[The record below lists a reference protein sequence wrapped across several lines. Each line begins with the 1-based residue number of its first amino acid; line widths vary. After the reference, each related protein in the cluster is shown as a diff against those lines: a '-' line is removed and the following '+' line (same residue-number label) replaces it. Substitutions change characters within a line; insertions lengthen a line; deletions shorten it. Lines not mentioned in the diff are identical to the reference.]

1 MSKNSKKISKQP
13 LAKTTPTCDKTPR
26 AALTPNANSQPDFRA
41 DLMDVEGPW
50 HWSELKAIHIQDLLQ
65 KIFQSQKLTWQEL
78 YNHGCHSVYVSDLIS
93 EAQQRLREIGQDDL
107 DELYSLRLTG
117 KQRIWGIKE
126 RNILW
131 LLWWDPLHS
140 ICQCPKKHT

>member
-13 LAKTTPTCDKTPR
+13 RAKTTPTCDKTPR

-41 DLMDVEGPW
+41 DQLDVEGQW
-50 HWSELKAIHIQDLLQ
+50 HWSDLKGIHIQDIL
-65 KIFQSQKLTWQEL
+65 KIIFHSQKLTWQEL
-78 YNHGCHSVYVSDLIS
+78 YKHGCHSVYVSDLIS

-107 DELYSLRLTG
+107 DVLYSIRLTG

-126 RNILW
+126 HNILW
-131 LLWWDPLHS
+131 LLWWDPFHS
-140 ICQCPKKHT
+140 ICECTKKHT